1 MPHSLSV
8 KPSYSGI
15 AIDVVGLVYG
25 VFLLPDAT
33 EFVLQRR
40 KPRKPFHLMQSR
52 PRRCSS
58 PPSLPE
64 NLNQNLNQELLLDT
78 ANGTRATRV

>member
-15 AIDVVGLVYG
+15 AINVVGLVYG

-40 KPRKPFHLMQSR
+40 KLRKPFHLMQSR